1 MTRIVDGSIT
11 SEAGDHHL
19 RRRSSNLY
27 ARIIHQAGRCWLHLV
42 GLFLLSMLA
51 SPISLL
57 FPLPLKIAVDSA
69 IADHPLPLFLAA
81 LLPASAVSSST
92 AILLL
97 AVALLIAV
105 NLLSLLQ
112 DFFTSFMGTYTGEK
126 LVLDFRTRLF
136 SYAQRLSVSYH
147 DVKGS
152 ADSIYRIQNDAMALQ
167 YLTVDGFIPIVTAVL
182 TLIGMIWATAWID
195 WQLAL
200 VALAISPVLFTLS
213 KLYRPLLRNQ
223 SRAIKKME
231 SSTWSIVQ
239 EVLSSLRVVQA
250 FGREGHEQER
260 YIRRSTEGMRARLKL
275 AVAQGRY
282 GILVGL
288 TMTLGTATVLWL
300 GVRHVQAQTL
310 TLGSLLLV
318 MAYLGQLYEPLRTIG
333 RKVASLQNHLA
344 SVERAF
350 FLLDQ
355 LSEVV
360 ERPDARPLSRALGA
374 VNYRDVSFGYRD
386 DHAILHDIRFEVP
399 AGTRVGIAGQTGAGK
414 TTLVGLLARFH
425 DVSSDQIL
433 LDGVDLRDYKLND
446 LRNQF
451 AIVLQE
457 PVLFSTSVAENIGYA
472 RAGASQEEI
481 VRAAKLAN
489 AHNFIMDLPDGYQTL
504 VGERGMRLSGGERQ
518 RISLARAFL
527 KDAPILILDEPT
539 SAVDIVTE
547 AAIMEAM
554 ERLMCGRTTFM
565 IAHRLSTLE
574 KCDLQLQLEN
584 GCLVDVESKVTTTDA
599 EPLPPDACSSVRDQL
614 CRR

>member
-1 MTRIVDGSIT
+1 MKRIFDGSIN
-11 SEAGDHHL
+11 SDAGH
-19 RRRSSNLY
+19 RLY
-27 ARIIHQAGRCWLHLV
+27 ARIIRQARPYWLHLV

-57 FPLPLKIAVDSA
+57 VPLPLKIAVDSA
-69 IADHPLPLFLAA
+69 IANHPLPSFLAA
-81 LLPASAVSSST
+81 LLPASTVSSST

-97 AVALLIAV
+97 AVALLIAI
-105 NLLSLLQ
+105 NLLSQLQ
-112 DFFTSFMGTYTGEK
+112 GFFTSFMGTYTGEK
-126 LVLDFRTRLF
+126 LVLDFRSRLF

-147 DVKGS
+147 DLKGS
-152 ADSIYRIQNDAMALQ
+152 ADSIFRIQNDAMALQ
-167 YLTVDGFIPIVTAVL
+167 YLTVDGFIPIVSATL
-182 TLIGMIWATAWID
+182 TLIGMIWVTAWID

-223 SRAIKKME
+223 SRHIKNVE
-231 SSTWSIVQ
+231 SSAWSVVQ

-250 FGREGHEQER
+250 FGREEHEQER
-260 YIRRSTEGMRARLKL
+260 YVRRSMEGMRARLKL

-282 GILVGL
+282 GILVAL
-288 TMTLGTATVLWL
+288 TMTFGTASVLWL

-318 MAYLGQLYEPLRTIG
+318 MAYLAQLYEPLRTIG
-333 RKVASLQNHLA
+333 RKVASLQDHLA

-350 FLLDQ
+350 SLLDQ
-355 LSEVV
+355 LPEVV
-360 ERPDARPLSRALGA
+360 ERPDARPLSRAVGT
-374 VNYRDVSFGYRD
+374 VSYRDVSFGYRR
-386 DHAILHDIRFEVP
+386 DHAILHEIRFDVT

-414 TTLVGLLARFH
+414 TTLVSLLARFH
-425 DVSSDQIL
+425 DVSSGQIL
-433 LDGVDLRDYKLND
+433 LDGVDLRDYKLDD

-457 PVLFSTSVAENIGYA
+457 PVLFSTSIAENIGYA
-472 RAGASQEEI
+472 RPGASEEEI

-489 AHNFIMDLPDGYQTL
+489 AHDFIMNLPDGYQTL

-539 SAVDIVTE
+539 SAVDVRTE
-547 AAIMEAM
+547 AAIMQAM

-565 IAHRLSTLE
+565 IAHRLSTLRN
-574 KCDLQLQLEN
+574 CDLRLHMEK
-584 GCLVDVESKVTTTDA
+584 GRLVNANSNVN
-599 EPLPPDACSSVRDQL
+599 SVR
-614 CRR
+614 

>member
-1 MTRIVDGSIT
+1 MKRIVDGSIT
-11 SEAGDHHL
+11 PEPGDHHIP
-19 RRRSSNLY
+19 RRASNLY
-27 ARIIHQAGRCWLHLV
+27 ARIIHQARPCWLHLV
-42 GLFLLSMLA
+42 GLFLVSILA

-81 LLPASAVSSST
+81 LLPASAVSSSI

-167 YLTVDGFIPIVTAVL
+167 YLTVDGFIPIATAVL

-200 VALAISPVLFTLS
+200 VALAISPVLLTLS
-213 KLYRPLLRNQ
+213 TLYRPLLRNQ
-223 SRAIKKME
+223 SRDIKKME

-260 YIRRSTEGMRARLKL
+260 YVRRSTEGMRARLKL

-282 GILVGL
+282 GMLVGL

-355 LSEVV
+355 LPEVV

-386 DHAILHDIRFEVP
+386 EHAILHDIRFEVP

-414 TTLVGLLARFH
+414 TTLVSLLARFH
-425 DVSSDQIL
+425 DVSSGQIL

-489 AHNFIMDLPDGYQTL
+489 AHNFIMGLPDGYQTL

-539 SAVDIVTE
+539 SAVDIATE

-599 EPLPPDACSSVRDQL
+599 VSR
-614 CRR
+614 

>member
-11 SEAGDHHL
+11 PEAGDHHL

-27 ARIIHQAGRCWLHLV
+27 ARIIHQVGPCWLHLV

-260 YIRRSTEGMRARLKL
+260 YVRRSTEGMRARLKL

-355 LSEVV
+355 LPEVV

-425 DVSSDQIL
+425 DVSSGQIL

>member
-1 MTRIVDGSIT
+1 MKRIFDGSIN
-11 SEAGDHHL
+11 SDAGH
-19 RRRSSNLY
+19 RLY
-27 ARIIHQAGRCWLHLV
+27 ARIIRQARPYWLHLV

-57 FPLPLKIAVDSA
+57 VPLPLKIAVDSA
-69 IADHPLPLFLAA
+69 IANHPLPSFLAA
-81 LLPASAVSSST
+81 LLPASTVSSST

-97 AVALLIAV
+97 VVALLIAI
-105 NLLSLLQ
+105 NLLSQLQ
-112 DFFTSFMGTYTGEK
+112 GFFTSFMGTYTGEK
-126 LVLDFRTRLF
+126 LVLDFRSRLF

-147 DVKGS
+147 DLKGS
-152 ADSIYRIQNDAMALQ
+152 ADSIFRIQNDAMALQ
-167 YLTVDGFIPIVTAVL
+167 YLTVDGFIPIVSATL
-182 TLIGMIWATAWID
+182 TLIGMIWVTAWID

-223 SRAIKKME
+223 SRHIKNVE
-231 SSTWSIVQ
+231 SSAWSVVQ

-250 FGREGHEQER
+250 FGREEHEQER
-260 YIRRSTEGMRARLKL
+260 YVRRSMEGMRARLKL

-282 GILVGL
+282 GILVAL
-288 TMTLGTATVLWL
+288 TMTFGTASVLWL

-318 MAYLGQLYEPLRTIG
+318 MAYLAQLYEPLRTIG
-333 RKVASLQNHLA
+333 RKVASLQDHLA

-350 FLLDQ
+350 SLLDQ
-355 LSEVV
+355 LPEVV
-360 ERPDARPLSRALGA
+360 ERPDARPLSRAVGT
-374 VNYRDVSFGYRD
+374 VSYRDVSFGYRR
-386 DHAILHDIRFEVP
+386 DHAILHEIRFDVT

-414 TTLVGLLARFH
+414 TTLVSLLARFH
-425 DVSSDQIL
+425 DVSSGQIL
-433 LDGVDLRDYKLND
+433 LDGVDLRDYKLDD

-472 RAGASQEEI
+472 RPGASEEEI

-489 AHNFIMDLPDGYQTL
+489 AHDFIMDLPDGYQTL

-539 SAVDIVTE
+539 SAVDVRTE
-547 AAIMEAM
+547 AAIMQAM

-565 IAHRLSTLE
+565 IAHRLSTLRN
-574 KCDLQLQLEN
+574 CDLRLHMEK
-584 GCLVDVESKVTTTDA
+584 GRLVNANSNVN
-599 EPLPPDACSSVRDQL
+599 SVR
-614 CRR
+614 

>member
-1 MTRIVDGSIT
+1 MKRIVDGSIN
-11 SEAGDHHL
+11 SEAGNHHL
-19 RRRSSNLY
+19 GTKSSNLY
-27 ARIIHQAGRCWLHLV
+27 ARIIRQAGPYWLHLV
-42 GLFLLSMLA
+42 GLFLLSTLA

-57 FPLPLKIAVDSA
+57 VPLPLKIAVDSA
-69 IADHPLPLFLAA
+69 IANHPVPPFLAA

-97 AVALLIAV
+97 AVALLIVV
-105 NLLSLLQ
+105 NLLSQLQ
-112 DFFTSFMGTYTGEK
+112 DFFTSFLGTYTGEK

-167 YLTVDGFIPIVTAVL
+167 YLTVDGLIPIVSATL

-223 SRAIKKME
+223 SRDIKKVE
-231 SSTWSIVQ
+231 SSIWSIVQ

-250 FGREGHEQER
+250 FGREEHEQER
-260 YIRRSTEGMRARLKL
+260 YVRRSMEGMRARLKL

-355 LSEVV
+355 LPEVV
-360 ERPDARPLSRALGA
+360 ERPTARPLTRALGA
-374 VNYRDVSFGYRD
+374 VNYRDVSFGYRG
-386 DHAILHDIRFEVP
+386 DHAILHEIRFDVP

-414 TTLVGLLARFH
+414 TTLVSLLARFH
-425 DVSSDQIL
+425 DVSSGQIL

-446 LRNQF
+446 LRKQF

-472 RAGASQEEI
+472 RPGASQEEI
-481 VRAAKLAN
+481 IRAAKLAN
-489 AHNFIMDLPDGYQTL
+489 AHNFIMGLPDGYQTL

-518 RISLARAFL
+518 RVSLARAFL

-539 SAVDIVTE
+539 SAVDIATE

-584 GCLVDVESKVTTTDA
+584 GCLVDVESKVTTAHA
-599 EPLPPDACSSVRDQL
+599 EPVPPDACSSVRNVS
-614 CRR
+614 

>member
-1 MTRIVDGSIT
+1 VDLTGVSGFLAMKRIFDGSIN
-11 SEAGDHHL
+11 SDAGH
-19 RRRSSNLY
+19 RLY
-27 ARIIHQAGRCWLHLV
+27 ARIIRQARPYWLHLV

-57 FPLPLKIAVDSA
+57 VPLPLKIAVDSA
-69 IADHPLPLFLAA
+69 IANHPLPSFLAA
-81 LLPASAVSSST
+81 LLPASTVSSST

-97 AVALLIAV
+97 AVALLIAI
-105 NLLSLLQ
+105 NLLSQLQ
-112 DFFTSFMGTYTGEK
+112 GFFTSFMGTYTGEK
-126 LVLDFRTRLF
+126 LVLDFRSRLF

-147 DVKGS
+147 DLKGS
-152 ADSIYRIQNDAMALQ
+152 ADSIFRIQNDAMALQ
-167 YLTVDGFIPIVTAVL
+167 YLIVDGFIPIVSATL
-182 TLIGMIWATAWID
+182 TLIGMIWVTAWID

-223 SRAIKKME
+223 SRHIKNVE
-231 SSTWSIVQ
+231 SSAWSVVQ

-250 FGREGHEQER
+250 FGRAEHEQER
-260 YIRRSTEGMRARLKL
+260 YVRRSMEGMRARLKL

-282 GILVGL
+282 GILVAL
-288 TMTLGTATVLWL
+288 TMTFGTASVLWL

-318 MAYLGQLYEPLRTIG
+318 MAYLAQLYEPLRTIG
-333 RKVASLQNHLA
+333 RKVASLQDHLA

-350 FLLDQ
+350 SLLDQ
-355 LSEVV
+355 LPEVV
-360 ERPDARPLSRALGA
+360 ERPDARPLSRAVGT
-374 VNYRDVSFGYRD
+374 VSYRDVSFGYRR
-386 DHAILHDIRFEVP
+386 DHAILHEIRFDVT

-414 TTLVGLLARFH
+414 TTLVSLLARFH
-425 DVSSDQIL
+425 DVSSGQIL
-433 LDGVDLRDYKLND
+433 LDGVDLRDYKLDD

-472 RAGASQEEI
+472 RPGASEEEI

-489 AHNFIMDLPDGYQTL
+489 AHDFIMDLPDGYQTL

-539 SAVDIVTE
+539 SAVDVRTE
-547 AAIMEAM
+547 AAIMQAM

-565 IAHRLSTLE
+565 IAHRPSTLRN
-574 KCDLQLQLEN
+574 CDLRLHMEK
-584 GCLVDVESKVTTTDA
+584 GRLVNANSNVN
-599 EPLPPDACSSVRDQL
+599 SVR
-614 CRR
+614 

>member
-1 MTRIVDGSIT
+1 MKRIFDGSIN
-11 SEAGDHHL
+11 SDAGH
-19 RRRSSNLY
+19 RLY
-27 ARIIHQAGRCWLHLV
+27 ARIIRQARPYWLHLV

-57 FPLPLKIAVDSA
+57 VPLPLKIAVDSA
-69 IADHPLPLFLAA
+69 IANHPLPSFLAA
-81 LLPASAVSSST
+81 LLPASTVSSST

-97 AVALLIAV
+97 AVALLIAI
-105 NLLSLLQ
+105 NLLSQLQ
-112 DFFTSFMGTYTGEK
+112 GFFTSFMGTYTGEK
-126 LVLDFRTRLF
+126 LVLDFRSRLF

-147 DVKGS
+147 DLKGS
-152 ADSIYRIQNDAMALQ
+152 ADSIFRIQNDAMALQ
-167 YLTVDGFIPIVTAVL
+167 YLIVDGFIPIVSATL
-182 TLIGMIWATAWID
+182 TLIGMIWVTAWID

-213 KLYRPLLRNQ
+213 KVYRPLLRNQ
-223 SRAIKKME
+223 SRHIKNVE
-231 SSTWSIVQ
+231 SSAWSVVQ

-250 FGREGHEQER
+250 FGRAEHEQER
-260 YIRRSTEGMRARLKL
+260 YVRRSMEGMRARLKL

-282 GILVGL
+282 GILVAL
-288 TMTLGTATVLWL
+288 TMTFGTASVLWL

-318 MAYLGQLYEPLRTIG
+318 MAYLAQLYEPLRTIG
-333 RKVASLQNHLA
+333 RKVASLQDHLA

-350 FLLDQ
+350 SLLDQ
-355 LSEVV
+355 LPEVV
-360 ERPDARPLSRALGA
+360 ERPDARPLSRAVGT
-374 VNYRDVSFGYRD
+374 VSYRDVSFGYRR
-386 DHAILHDIRFEVP
+386 DHAILHEIRFDVT

-414 TTLVGLLARFH
+414 TTLVSLLARFH
-425 DVSSDQIL
+425 DVSSGQIL
-433 LDGVDLRDYKLND
+433 LDGVDLRDYKLDD

-457 PVLFSTSVAENIGYA
+457 PVLFSTSIAENIGYA
-472 RAGASQEEI
+472 RPGASEEEI

-489 AHNFIMDLPDGYQTL
+489 AHDFIMDLPDGYQTL

-539 SAVDIVTE
+539 SAVDVRTE
-547 AAIMEAM
+547 AAIMQAM

-565 IAHRLSTLE
+565 IAHRPSTLRN
-574 KCDLQLQLEN
+574 CDLRLHMEK
-584 GCLVDVESKVTTTDA
+584 GRLVNANSNVN
-599 EPLPPDACSSVRDQL
+599 SVR
-614 CRR
+614 

>member
-1 MTRIVDGSIT
+1 VDLTGVSGFLAMKRIFDGSIN
-11 SEAGDHHL
+11 SDAGH
-19 RRRSSNLY
+19 RLY
-27 ARIIHQAGRCWLHLV
+27 ARIIRQARPYWLHLV

-57 FPLPLKIAVDSA
+57 VPLPLKIAVDSA
-69 IADHPLPLFLAA
+69 IANHPLPSFLAA
-81 LLPASAVSSST
+81 LLPASTVSSST

-97 AVALLIAV
+97 AVALLIAI
-105 NLLSLLQ
+105 NLLSQLQ
-112 DFFTSFMGTYTGEK
+112 GFFTSFMGTYTGEK
-126 LVLDFRTRLF
+126 LVLDFRSRLF

-147 DVKGS
+147 DLKGS
-152 ADSIYRIQNDAMALQ
+152 ADSIFRIQNDAMALQ
-167 YLTVDGFIPIVTAVL
+167 YLTVDGFIPIVSATL
-182 TLIGMIWATAWID
+182 TLIGMIWVTAWID

-223 SRAIKKME
+223 SRHIKNVE
-231 SSTWSIVQ
+231 SSAWSVVQ

-250 FGREGHEQER
+250 FGRAEHEQER
-260 YIRRSTEGMRARLKL
+260 YVRRSMEGMRARLKL

-282 GILVGL
+282 GILVAL
-288 TMTLGTATVLWL
+288 TMTFGTASVLWL

-318 MAYLGQLYEPLRTIG
+318 MAYLAQLYEPLRTIG
-333 RKVASLQNHLA
+333 RKVASLQDHLA

-350 FLLDQ
+350 SLLDQ
-355 LSEVV
+355 LPEVV
-360 ERPDARPLSRALGA
+360 ERPDARPLSRAVGT
-374 VNYRDVSFGYRD
+374 VSYRDVSFGYRR
-386 DHAILHDIRFEVP
+386 DHAILHEIRFDVT

-414 TTLVGLLARFH
+414 TTLVSLLARFH
-425 DVSSDQIL
+425 DVSSGQIL
-433 LDGVDLRDYKLND
+433 LDGVDLRDYKLDD

-457 PVLFSTSVAENIGYA
+457 PVLFSTSIAENIGYA
-472 RAGASQEEI
+472 RPGASEEEI

-489 AHNFIMDLPDGYQTL
+489 AHDFIMDLPDGYQTL

-539 SAVDIVTE
+539 SAVDVRTE
-547 AAIMEAM
+547 AAIMQAM

-565 IAHRLSTLE
+565 IAHRLSTLRN
-574 KCDLQLQLEN
+574 CDLRLHMEK
-584 GCLVDVESKVTTTDA
+584 GRLVNANSNVN
-599 EPLPPDACSSVRDQL
+599 SVR
-614 CRR
+614 

>member
-1 MTRIVDGSIT
+1 MKRIFDGSIN
-11 SEAGDHHL
+11 SDAGH
-19 RRRSSNLY
+19 RLY
-27 ARIIHQAGRCWLHLV
+27 ARIIRQARPYWLHLV

-57 FPLPLKIAVDSA
+57 VPLPLKIAVDSA
-69 IADHPLPLFLAA
+69 IANHPLPSFLAA
-81 LLPASAVSSST
+81 LLPASTVSSST

-97 AVALLIAV
+97 AVALLIAI
-105 NLLSLLQ
+105 NLLSQLQ
-112 DFFTSFMGTYTGEK
+112 GFFTSFMGTYTGEK
-126 LVLDFRTRLF
+126 LVLDFRSRLF

-147 DVKGS
+147 DLKGS
-152 ADSIYRIQNDAMALQ
+152 ADSIFRIQNDAMALQ
-167 YLTVDGFIPIVTAVL
+167 YLTVDGFIPIVSATL
-182 TLIGMIWATAWID
+182 TLIGMIWVTAWID

-223 SRAIKKME
+223 SRHIKNVE
-231 SSTWSIVQ
+231 SSAWSVVQ

-250 FGREGHEQER
+250 FGREEHEQER
-260 YIRRSTEGMRARLKL
+260 YVRRSMEGMRARLKL

-282 GILVGL
+282 GILVAL
-288 TMTLGTATVLWL
+288 TMTFGTASVLWL

-318 MAYLGQLYEPLRTIG
+318 MAYLAQLYEPLRTIG
-333 RKVASLQNHLA
+333 RKVASLQDHLA

-350 FLLDQ
+350 SLLDQ
-355 LSEVV
+355 LPEVV
-360 ERPDARPLSRALGA
+360 ERPDARPLSRAVGT
-374 VNYRDVSFGYRD
+374 VSYRDVSFGYRR
-386 DHAILHDIRFEVP
+386 DHAILHEIRFDVT

-414 TTLVGLLARFH
+414 TTLVSLLARFH
-425 DVSSDQIL
+425 DVSSGQIL
-433 LDGVDLRDYKLND
+433 LDGVDLRDYKLDD

-457 PVLFSTSVAENIGYA
+457 PVLFSTSIAENIGYA
-472 RAGASQEEI
+472 RPGASEEEI

-489 AHNFIMDLPDGYQTL
+489 AHDFIMDLPDGYQTL

-539 SAVDIVTE
+539 SAVDVRTE
-547 AAIMEAM
+547 AAIMQAM

-565 IAHRLSTLE
+565 IAHRLSTLRN
-574 KCDLQLQLEN
+574 CDLRLHMEK
-584 GCLVDVESKVTTTDA
+584 GRLVNANSNVN
-599 EPLPPDACSSVRDQL
+599 SVR
-614 CRR
+614 

>member
-1 MTRIVDGSIT
+1 MKRIVDGSIT
-11 SEAGDHHL
+11 PEPGDHHIP
-19 RRRSSNLY
+19 RRASNLY
-27 ARIIHQAGRCWLHLV
+27 ARIIHQARPCWLHLV
-42 GLFLLSMLA
+42 GLFLVSILA

-81 LLPASAVSSST
+81 LVPASAVSSST

-167 YLTVDGFIPIVTAVL
+167 YLTVDGFIPIATAVL

-200 VALAISPVLFTLS
+200 VALAISPVLLTLS
-213 KLYRPLLRNQ
+213 TLYRPLLRNQ
-223 SRAIKKME
+223 SRDIKKME

-260 YIRRSTEGMRARLKL
+260 YVRRSTEGMRARLKL

-282 GILVGL
+282 GMLVGL

-355 LSEVV
+355 LPEVV

-386 DHAILHDIRFEVP
+386 EHAILHDIRFEVP

-414 TTLVGLLARFH
+414 TTLVSLLARFH
-425 DVSSDQIL
+425 DVSSGQIL

-489 AHNFIMDLPDGYQTL
+489 AHNFIMGLPDGYQSL

-539 SAVDIVTE
+539 SAVDIATE

-599 EPLPPDACSSVRDQL
+599 VRDEL

>member
-1 MTRIVDGSIT
+1 MKRIFGGST
-11 SEAGDHHL
+11 NSGAGN
-19 RRRSSNLY
+19 RRVRMESNLY
-27 ARIIHQAGRCWLHLV
+27 ARIIRQARPYWLHLV
-42 GLFLLSMLA
+42 GVFLLSILA

-57 FPLPLKIAVDSA
+57 VPLPLKIAVDSA
-69 IADHPLPLFLAA
+69 IANHPLPPFLAA
-81 LLPASAVSSST
+81 LLPASTVSSST

-97 AVALLIAV
+97 AVALLIAI
-105 NLLSLLQ
+105 NLLSQLQ
-112 DFFTSFMGTYTGEK
+112 GFFTSFMGTYTGEK
-126 LVLDFRTRLF
+126 LVLDFRSRLF

-147 DVKGS
+147 DLKGS
-152 ADSIYRIQNDAMALQ
+152 ADSIFRIQNDAMALQ
-167 YLTVDGFIPIVTAVL
+167 YLTVDGFIPIVSATL
-182 TLIGMIWATAWID
+182 TLIGMIWVTAWID

-223 SRAIKKME
+223 SRHIKNVE
-231 SSTWSIVQ
+231 SSAWSVVQ

-250 FGREGHEQER
+250 FGRAEHEQER
-260 YIRRSTEGMRARLKL
+260 YVRRSMEGMRARLKL

-282 GILVGL
+282 GILVAL
-288 TMTLGTATVLWL
+288 TMTFGTASVLWL

-318 MAYLGQLYEPLRTIG
+318 MAYLAQLYEPLRTIG
-333 RKVASLQNHLA
+333 RKVASLQDHLA

-350 FLLDQ
+350 SLLDQ
-355 LSEVV
+355 LPEVV
-360 ERPDARPLSRALGA
+360 ERPDARPLSRAVGT
-374 VNYRDVSFGYRD
+374 VSYRDVSFGYRR
-386 DHAILHDIRFEVP
+386 DHAILHEIRFDVT

-414 TTLVGLLARFH
+414 TTLVSLLARFH
-425 DVSSDQIL
+425 DVSSGQIL
-433 LDGVDLRDYKLND
+433 LDGVDLRDYKLDD

-457 PVLFSTSVAENIGYA
+457 PVLFSTSIAENIGYA
-472 RAGASQEEI
+472 RPGASEEEI

-489 AHNFIMDLPDGYQTL
+489 AHDFIMDLPDGYQTL

-539 SAVDIVTE
+539 SAVDVRTE
-547 AAIMEAM
+547 AAIMQAM

-565 IAHRLSTLE
+565 IAHRLSTLRN
-574 KCDLQLQLEN
+574 CDLRLHMEK
-584 GCLVDVESKVTTTDA
+584 GRLVNANSNVN
-599 EPLPPDACSSVRDQL
+599 SVR
-614 CRR
+614 

>member
-1 MTRIVDGSIT
+1 MERILDGLIKSD
-11 SEAGDHHL
+11 AGH
-19 RRRSSNLY
+19 RLY
-27 ARIIHQAGRCWLHLV
+27 ARIIRQARPYWLHLV

-57 FPLPLKIAVDSA
+57 VPLPLKIAVDSA
-69 IADHPLPLFLAA
+69 IANHPLPSFLAA
-81 LLPASAVSSST
+81 LLPASTVSSST

-97 AVALLIAV
+97 AVALLIAT
-105 NLLSLLQ
+105 NLLSQLQ
-112 DFFTSFMGTYTGEK
+112 GFFTSFMGTYTGEK
-126 LVLDFRTRLF
+126 LVLDFRSRLF

-147 DVKGS
+147 DLKGS
-152 ADSIYRIQNDAMALQ
+152 ADSIFRIQNDAMALQ
-167 YLTVDGFIPIVTAVL
+167 HLTVDGFIPIVSATL
-182 TLIGMIWATAWID
+182 TLIGMIWVTAWID

-223 SRAIKKME
+223 SRHIKNVE
-231 SSTWSIVQ
+231 SSAWSVVQ

-250 FGREGHEQER
+250 FGRAEHEQER
-260 YIRRSTEGMRARLKL
+260 YVRRSMEGMRARLKL

-282 GILVGL
+282 GILVAL
-288 TMTLGTATVLWL
+288 TMTFGTASVLWL
-300 GVRHVQAQTL
+300 GVRHVQAETL

-318 MAYLGQLYEPLRTIG
+318 MAYLTQLYEPLRTIG
-333 RKVASLQNHLA
+333 RKVASLQDHLA

-350 FLLDQ
+350 SLLDQ
-355 LSEVV
+355 LPEVV
-360 ERPDARPLSRALGA
+360 ERPDARPLSRAVGTLS
-374 VNYRDVSFGYRD
+374 YRDVSFGYRR
-386 DHAILHDIRFEVP
+386 DHVILHEIRFDVT

-414 TTLVGLLARFH
+414 TTLVSLLARFH
-425 DVSSDQIL
+425 DVSSGQIL
-433 LDGVDLRDYKLND
+433 LDGVDLRDYKLDD

-457 PVLFSTSVAENIGYA
+457 PVLFSTSIAENIGYA
-472 RAGASQEEI
+472 RPGASEEEI
-481 VRAAKLAN
+481 VQAAELAN
-489 AHNFIMDLPDGYQTL
+489 AHDFIMGLPDGYQTL

-539 SAVDIVTE
+539 SAVDVRTE
-547 AAIMEAM
+547 AAIMQAM
-554 ERLMCGRTTFM
+554 ERLMCGRTTFI

-584 GCLVDVESKVTTTDA
+584 GYLVDVESKVTTTHA
-599 EPLPPDACSSVRDQL
+599 EPVPPDACSSVRDQL
-614 CRR
+614 CLR

>member
-1 MTRIVDGSIT
+1 MKRIVDGSIT
-11 SEAGDHHL
+11 PEPGDHHIP
-19 RRRSSNLY
+19 RRASNLY
-27 ARIIHQAGRCWLHLV
+27 ARIIHQARPCWLHLV
-42 GLFLLSMLA
+42 GLFLVSILA

-167 YLTVDGFIPIVTAVL
+167 YLTVDGLIPIATAVL

-213 KLYRPLLRNQ
+213 MLYRPLLRNQ
-223 SRAIKKME
+223 SRDIKKME

-260 YIRRSTEGMRARLKL
+260 YVRRSTEGMRARLKL

-282 GILVGL
+282 GMLVGL

-355 LSEVV
+355 LPEVV

-386 DHAILHDIRFEVP
+386 EHAILHDIRFEVP

-414 TTLVGLLARFH
+414 TTLVSLLARFH
-425 DVSSDQIL
+425 DVSSGQIL

-489 AHNFIMDLPDGYQTL
+489 AHNFIMGLPDGYQTL

-539 SAVDIVTE
+539 SAVDIATE

-599 EPLPPDACSSVRDQL
+599 VRDEL

>member
-1 MTRIVDGSIT
+1 VDLTGVSGFLAMKRIFDGSIN
-11 SEAGDHHL
+11 SDAGH
-19 RRRSSNLY
+19 RLY
-27 ARIIHQAGRCWLHLV
+27 ARIIRQARPYWLHLV

-57 FPLPLKIAVDSA
+57 VPLPLKIAVDSA
-69 IADHPLPLFLAA
+69 IANHPLPSFLAA
-81 LLPASAVSSST
+81 LLPASTVSSST

-97 AVALLIAV
+97 AVALLIAI
-105 NLLSLLQ
+105 NLLSQLQ
-112 DFFTSFMGTYTGEK
+112 GFFTSFMGTYTGEK
-126 LVLDFRTRLF
+126 LVLDFRSRLF

-147 DVKGS
+147 DLKGS
-152 ADSIYRIQNDAMALQ
+152 ADSIFRIQNDAMALQ
-167 YLTVDGFIPIVTAVL
+167 YLTVDGFIPIVSATL
-182 TLIGMIWATAWID
+182 TLIGMIWVTAWID

-223 SRAIKKME
+223 SRHIKNVE
-231 SSTWSIVQ
+231 SSAWSVVQ

-250 FGREGHEQER
+250 FGRAEHEQER
-260 YIRRSTEGMRARLKL
+260 YVRRSMEGMRARLKL

-282 GILVGL
+282 GILVAL
-288 TMTLGTATVLWL
+288 TLTFGTASVLWL

-318 MAYLGQLYEPLRTIG
+318 MAYLAQLYEPLRTIG
-333 RKVASLQNHLA
+333 RKVASLQDHLA

-350 FLLDQ
+350 SLLDQ
-355 LSEVV
+355 LPEVV
-360 ERPDARPLSRALGA
+360 ERPDARPLSRAVGT
-374 VNYRDVSFGYRD
+374 VSYRDVSFGYRR
-386 DHAILHDIRFEVP
+386 DHAILHEIRFDVT

-414 TTLVGLLARFH
+414 TTLVSLLARFH
-425 DVSSDQIL
+425 DVSSGQIL
-433 LDGVDLRDYKLND
+433 LDGVDLRDYKLDD

-457 PVLFSTSVAENIGYA
+457 PVLFSTSIAENIGYA
-472 RAGASQEEI
+472 RPGASEEEI

-489 AHNFIMDLPDGYQTL
+489 AHDFIMDLPDGYQTL

-539 SAVDIVTE
+539 SAVDVRTE
-547 AAIMEAM
+547 AAIMQAM

-565 IAHRLSTLE
+565 IAHRLSTLRN
-574 KCDLQLQLEN
+574 CDLRLHMEK
-584 GCLVDVESKVTTTDA
+584 GRLVNANSNVN
-599 EPLPPDACSSVRDQL
+599 SVR
-614 CRR
+614 

>member
-1 MTRIVDGSIT
+1 MKRIVDGSIT
-11 SEAGDHHL
+11 PEPGDHHIP
-19 RRRSSNLY
+19 RRASNLY
-27 ARIIHQAGRCWLHLV
+27 ARIIHQARPCWLHLV
-42 GLFLLSMLA
+42 GLFLVSILA

-81 LLPASAVSSST
+81 LLPASAVSSSI

-167 YLTVDGFIPIVTAVL
+167 YLTVDGLIPIATAVL

-213 KLYRPLLRNQ
+213 MVYRPLLRNQ
-223 SRAIKKME
+223 SRDIKKME

-250 FGREGHEQER
+250 FGREEHEQER
-260 YIRRSTEGMRARLKL
+260 YVRRSTEGTRARLKL
-275 AVAQGRY
+275 AMAQGRY
-282 GILVGL
+282 GMLVGL

-355 LSEVV
+355 LPEVV

-386 DHAILHDIRFEVP
+386 EHAILHDIRFEVP

-414 TTLVGLLARFH
+414 TTLVSLLARFH
-425 DVSSDQIL
+425 DVSSGQIL

-489 AHNFIMDLPDGYQTL
+489 AHNFIMGLPDGYQTL

-539 SAVDIVTE
+539 SAVDIATE

-599 EPLPPDACSSVRDQL
+599 VRDEL